1 MLDNTMV
8 TQDDQIANVP
18 TEAQLMCDPTVSYYP
33 LTQTARPS
41 RSSRPILKLK
51 FEQVGDQSG
60 ARVSELS
67 GAQEMVPFLGA
78 TALVASPP
86 VYPPIP
92 RSQPSFQSIFR
103 D

>member
-18 TEAQLMCDPTVSYYP
+18 TEAQLMCDPTVSYCP

-41 RSSRPILKLK
+41 RFSRPILKLK
-51 FEQVGDQSG
+51 LEQVGEQSC

-67 GAQEMVPFLGA
+67 GAQEMVLFLGA
-78 TALVASPP
+78 AAPPVASQQL
-86 VYPPIP
+86 YPPI